1 MIALLPNQPVQLRLY
16 LGVQP
21 GNKNCPPGMYRP
33 IGAGIA
39 VGECEFCPRGLT
51 HTGNID
57 QFYTACIIKYE
68 SAEQVN
74 ASFAGR
80 GKTAQC

>member
-39 VGECEFCPRGLT
+39 VALPEEAKLPSVNSTSYLSR
-51 HTGNID
+51 
-57 QFYTACIIKYE
+57 TAISLPSHSRE
-68 SAEQVN
+68 TQ
-74 ASFAGR
+74 
-80 GKTAQC
+80 